1 MSAPKQLAHMP
12 GQDRGA
18 PHGTPAP
25 ASRASA
31 EDAPMTD
38 PRLLTE
44 PELQKIQVIVRGA
57 GYRHPDARHLAARV
71 IEHIETMPLTT
82 TKETP

>member
-1 MSAPKQLAHMP
+1 
-12 GQDRGA
+12 
-18 PHGTPAP
+18 
-25 ASRASA
+25 
-31 EDAPMTD
+31 MTD